1 MPRRRRE
8 GFDYFIDRYEDS
20 YQDDFYDDYY
30 DDYIPGNRFQ
40 KRNRYTGDVVGKP
53 QYVNT
58 SSVYVPPQ
66 QQGTLEFSAIPGQG
80 GLDPNVRPLGDQT
93 MMLSTNSIGAPNPY
107 VQQILQTQQ
116 LQLNQQKVELEQRID
131 AVGGAINKLAE
142 KMDNVTK
149 VLDNTS
155 TLTFKNQEEIEKTK
169 VIEEKPKIQTQQ
181 ISRPA
186 PAQPIHQQKS
196 LQPTKPA
203 NFVAPTATTAV
214 SKDKPKKKKMSK
226 GVLIGGIIGIIVALG
241 LIAVGVLMIMGIITF

>member
-20 YQDDFYDDYY
+20 YQDDYYDDYY
-30 DDYIPGNRFQ
+30 DDYVPGNRFQ

-53 QYVNT
+53 QYVN
-58 SSVYVPPQ
+58 SSPVYVPPQ

-93 MMLSTNSIGAPNPY
+93 MMLSSNSISTPNPY
-107 VQQILQTQQ
+107 VKQILQTQQ

-131 AVGGAINKLAE
+131 AVGGAINKLSE

-155 TLTFKNQEEIEKTK
+155 TLTFKNQEEIEKTRL
-169 VIEEKPKIQTQQ
+169 QAQQ
-181 ISRPA
+181 ISRQ
-186 PAQPIHQQKS
+186 AQVQQQKP
-196 LQPTKPA
+196 LQQAKPA
-203 NFVAPTATTAV
+203 NFVAPTATTVV
-214 SKDKPKKKKMSK
+214 SKDKPKKKKISK
-226 GVLIGGIIGIIVALG
+226 GVLIGGIIGIIIALG
-241 LIAVGVLMIMGIITF
+241 LIVVGVLMIIGIIKF